1 MASSFDKYQKRKLIS
16 SYVSVVISIAL
27 VLFLL
32 GCLGLLV
39 INSKKVADHFKE
51 QVVMTIDLNDTAKE
65 VEVNQLKKSLV
76 MADYTKEALYVSK
89 EEAAEYMKAQ
99 NGEDFMDFVG
109 YNPLKNSI
117 EVYLNADFVT
127 TEKLTEI
134 TESLSNKAFVED
146 IRYDNDLVELMNENV
161 KKITL
166 WVLIISGLFTLIA
179 VLLINSSIRL
189 AVYSKRF
196 IIKTMQM
203 VGATKTFI
211 RRPFVWKSVQL
222 GIIGALVALAGMAVV
237 LYYLDI
243 TFPELELLRNTI
255 TIVRKQDNK
264 AEFIFGKKNYKFLF
278 IGLAFIAIGFILMA
292 GGGSDDPN
300 VYDPSIF
307 SWRRIR
313 LAPTLVLIGF
323 GIQVYAILLNP
334 NKDSKK

>member
-1 MASSFDKYQKRKLIS
+1 MASSFDNYQKRKLIS

-51 QVVMTIDLNDTAKE
+51 QVVMTIYLNDTAKE
-65 VEVNQLKKSLV
+65 IEVKQLQKSLA

-89 EEAAEYMKAQ
+89 EEAANFMKAET
-99 NGEDFMDFVG
+99 GEDFMDFVG

-117 EVYLNADFVT
+117 DVYLKADFVT

-134 TESLSNKAFVED
+134 TEGLSTKAFIEE
-146 IRYDNDLVELMNENV
+146 IRYDNDLVELMNDNV
-161 KKITL
+161 KKITF

-237 LYYLDI
+237 LYYLDL
-243 TFPELELLRNTI
+243 TFPELELL
-255 TIVRKQDNK
+255 
-264 AEFIFGKKNYKFLF
+264 KNSVML
-278 IGLAFIAIGFILMA
+278 IGLFVGIFLLGILITWISTFIATQRF
-292 GGGSDDPN
+292 
-300 VYDPSIF
+300 
-307 SWRRIR
+307 
-313 LAPTLVLIGF
+313 
-323 GIQVYAILLNP
+323 LNL
-334 NKDSKK
+334 KTDQLYY

>member
-16 SYVSVVISIAL
+16 SYISVVISIAL

-51 QVVMTIDLNDTAKE
+51 QVVMTIYLNDTAKE
-65 VEVNQLKKSLV
+65 VEVNQLKKSLA
-76 MADYTKEALYVSK
+76 MAEYTKEALYVSK
-89 EEAAEYMKAQ
+89 EEAAEFMKAET
-99 NGEDFMDFVG
+99 GEDFMDFVG

-117 EVYLNADFVT
+117 DVHLKADFVT
-127 TEKLTEI
+127 TEQLTEI
-134 TESLSNKAFVED
+134 TDALSTKAFIEE
-146 IRYDNDLVELMNENV
+146 IRYDNDLVELMNDNV
-161 KKITL
+161 KKITF

-222 GIIGALVALAGMAVV
+222 GIIGALVALGGMAIV

-243 TFPELELLRNTI
+243 TFPELELLRNTVLIAGLFVGIFLLGIVI
-255 TIVRKQDNK
+255 TWIST
-264 AEFIFGKKNYKFLF
+264 
-278 IGLAFIAIGFILMA
+278 FIATQRF
-292 GGGSDDPN
+292 
-300 VYDPSIF
+300 
-307 SWRRIR
+307 
-313 LAPTLVLIGF
+313 
-323 GIQVYAILLNP
+323 LNL
-334 NKDSKK
+334 KTDQLYY

>member
-51 QVVMTIDLNDTAKE
+51 QVVMTIYLNDTAKE
-65 VEVNQLKKSLV
+65 VEVNQLKKSLA
-76 MADYTKEALYVSK
+76 MADYTKDALYVSK
-89 EEAAEYMKAQ
+89 EEAAEFMKAET
-99 NGEDFMDFVG
+99 GEDFMDFVG

-117 EVYLNADFVT
+117 DVHLKADFVT
-127 TEKLTEI
+127 TEQLTEI
-134 TESLSNKAFVED
+134 TESLSNKAFIEE
-146 IRYDNDLVELMNENV
+146 IRYDNDLVELMNDNV
-161 KKITL
+161 KKITF
-166 WVLIISGLFTLIA
+166 WVLIISALFTLIA

-211 RRPFVWKSVQL
+211 RRPFVWKCVQL

-243 TFPELELLRNTI
+243 TFPELELLRNTVLIAALFVGIFLLGILI
-255 TIVRKQDNK
+255 TWIST
-264 AEFIFGKKNYKFLF
+264 
-278 IGLAFIAIGFILMA
+278 FIATQRF
-292 GGGSDDPN
+292 
-300 VYDPSIF
+300 
-307 SWRRIR
+307 
-313 LAPTLVLIGF
+313 
-323 GIQVYAILLNP
+323 LNL
-334 NKDSKK
+334 KTDQLYY